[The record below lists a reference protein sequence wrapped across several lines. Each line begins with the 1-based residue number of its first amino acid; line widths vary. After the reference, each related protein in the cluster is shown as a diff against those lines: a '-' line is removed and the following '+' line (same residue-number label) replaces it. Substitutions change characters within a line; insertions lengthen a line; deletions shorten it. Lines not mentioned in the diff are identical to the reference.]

1 MGNKGMVYGLAAALV
16 VALLVIAY
24 LLGQRSAGPQVVW
37 SSGANATPAAPSAN
51 AAPAEPEV
59 RPSPATPTFADPPPD
74 DVVLVQKNG
83 TVSLVSPTPTARPD
97 TKAPPPAASTEVS
110 EYLDQ
115 VTRLTV
121 GPVGTDQQAFAQQL
135 LGESM
140 GGDLSGFDDLIR
152 EAEAAERAARAIT
165 PPPAAAE
172 HHRQLLGLLGESRRI
187 LQAEKEALAQKD
199 PALLT
204 GLLASAQSLEAK
216 AKALAATEAQLRRS
230 TEP

>member
-1 MGNKGMVYGLAAALV
+1 
-16 VALLVIAY
+16 
-24 LLGQRSAGPQVVW
+24 
-37 SSGANATPAAPSAN
+37 
-51 AAPAEPEV
+51 
-59 RPSPATPTFADPPPD
+59 
-74 DVVLVQKNG
+74 
-83 TVSLVSPTPTARPD
+83 
-97 TKAPPPAASTEVS
+97 
-110 EYLDQ
+110 
-115 VTRLTV
+115 
-121 GPVGTDQQAFAQQL
+121 
-135 LGESM
+135 M

>member
-1 MGNKGMVYGLAAALV
+1 MVYGLGAALV

-24 LLGQRSAGPQVVW
+24 LLGQQSAGPQVVW
-37 SSGANATPAAPSAN
+37 IPGTGPNPTPPAA
-51 AAPAEPEV
+51 AAVPPPAEPPP
-59 RPSPATPTFADPPPD
+59 RPSSATPTFADPPPE
-74 DVVLVQKNG
+74 DVVLVQRNG
-83 TVSLVSPTPTARPD
+83 TVSLVSPPSTAPSNSGTPS
-97 TKAPPPAASTEVS
+97 PAASAEVLD
-110 EYLDQ
+110 YLDQ
-115 VTRLTV
+115 VSRLTV
-121 GPVGTDQQAFAQQL
+121 GPAGTDQQAFAQQL

-152 EAEAAERAARAIT
+152 EAEVAEKSARALS
-165 PPPAAAE
+165 PPPAAAQ
-172 HHRQLLGLLGESRRI
+172 HHRQLVELLAESRRI

-230 TEP
+230 PEP